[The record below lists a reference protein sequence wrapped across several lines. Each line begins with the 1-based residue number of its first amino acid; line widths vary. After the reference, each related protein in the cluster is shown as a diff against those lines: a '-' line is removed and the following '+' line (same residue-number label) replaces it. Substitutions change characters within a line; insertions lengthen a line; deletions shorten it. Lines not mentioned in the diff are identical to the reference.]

1 MCIVAKRYILHQKC
15 LNKWIDLPSQEHVKN
30 VKIDVLNLNANW
42 FRNQCHITKGKN
54 TVRSSGGQC
63 KLRLIWNMK
72 AKTGMVKKVTKYN
85 GCKGWLWR
93 IGTKI
98 DTIYRSYA
106 NGVVVELQE
115 ESNAWWRANER
126 STDWVLWCGVV
137 VVIRRAQNA
146 GWWRVRQLR
155 TKYVRPTALDIVIVV
170 VVKDVVVD
178 DRSRHRSRSRSRHAR
193 HATTVR
199 QTTQSALYTVISFW
213 SQYVVHYSTG
223 VKSSHSAGT
232 YSQCNLQLFLSFASP
247 LPSVAQIFTIEAY
260 RYSRYRQ

>member
-1 MCIVAKRYILHQKC
+1 MKY
-15 LNKWIDLPSQEHVKN
+15 
-30 VKIDVLNLNANW
+30 
-42 FRNQCHITKGKN
+42 
-54 TVRSSGGQC
+54 
-63 KLRLIWNMK
+63 MK

-155 TKYVRPTALDIVIVV
+155 RSMYGLQHSTSSSSSSLKTSSSMIDLVIDLVHGHAMHGTPRQLGKPLSQRYTPSSASEASMSCTIQPASNFLTLQGPTVSVI
-170 VVKDVVVD
+170 
-178 DRSRHRSRSRSRHAR
+178 
-193 HATTVR
+193 
-199 QTTQSALYTVISFW
+199 
-213 SQYVVHYSTG
+213 YS
-223 VKSSHSAGT
+223 
-232 YSQCNLQLFLSFASP
+232 CF
-247 LPSVAQIFTIEAY
+247 
-260 RYSRYRQ
+260 

>member
-1 MCIVAKRYILHQKC
+1 
-15 LNKWIDLPSQEHVKN
+15 
-30 VKIDVLNLNANW
+30 
-42 FRNQCHITKGKN
+42 
-54 TVRSSGGQC
+54 
-63 KLRLIWNMK
+63 
-72 AKTGMVKKVTKYN
+72 MVKKVTKYN

-106 NGVVVELQE
+106 NGVVVELPRRKQCLVKSE
-115 ESNAWWRANER
+115 RTINWLSALMWCSRRNPSRSECWLVESTAI
-126 STDWVLWCGVV
+126 T
-137 VVIRRAQNA
+137 
-146 GWWRVRQLR
+146 

-223 VKSSHSAGT
+223 VKFSHSAGT